1 VTLPKLFDTLAKRYK
16 TRPGGYTRIHRLP
29 PRFGDMA
36 PLAILELVDG
46 KRDMHFCMTA
56 RRVARSQILDTK
68 WLSESTRDDMFRI
81 FQFKGKNTVKDFDKE
96 VERQKAILLKE
107 DKVYEGY
114 RRRKQEKTLEQI
126 QERIDERL
134 LYTTS
139 IHNRK
144 ARRTLEKEGE
154 DRRRRKIHMSEKETK
169 DEEEK
174 AKQRAKAFLEKRQ
187 KRKRENAK
195 KKKREPIVRD
205 GTNARR
211 IATKVLR
218 KSIKVEAKRK
228 KALKEKKADIK
239 KTRPEKAEK
248 ALEWKAREKVKPAK
262 QKEREKHGKRKEL
275 KKPKKLV
282 TET

>member
-1 VTLPKLFDTLAKRYK
+1 
-16 TRPGGYTRIHRLP
+16 
-29 PRFGDMA
+29 
-36 PLAILELVDG
+36 
-46 KRDMHFCMTA
+46 
-56 RRVARSQILDTK
+56 
-68 WLSESTRDDMFRI
+68 MFRI

-154 DRRRRKIHMSEKETK
+154 DRRRRKLHMSKEETK

-174 AKQRAKAFLEKRQ
+174 LKQRAKAFLEKRQ
-187 KRKRENAK
+187 KRKKENAK

-205 GTNARR
+205 GANARR
-211 IATKVLR
+211 IARKVL
-218 KSIKVEAKRK
+218 KTSVKVEAKRK
-228 KALKEKKADIK
+228 KALKEQKAEIK
-239 KTRPEKAEK
+239 NRRSEKAEK
-248 ALEWKAREKVKPAK
+248 ALEWKAREKVKLGK
-262 QKEREKHGKRKEL
+262 QKERENHGKRKEL
-275 KKPKKLV
+275 KKPKKLA
-282 TET
+282 ET

>member
-1 VTLPKLFDTLAKRYK
+1 
-16 TRPGGYTRIHRLP
+16 
-29 PRFGDMA
+29 MA

-126 QERIDERL
+126 QERINERL

-144 ARRTLEKEGE
+144 AMRTLEKEGE

-174 AKQRAKAFLEKRQ
+174 AKQHSKAFLERRH
-187 KRKRENAK
+187 KRKKEKAK
-195 KKKREPIVRD
+195 KKKRVPIVRD
-205 GTNARR
+205 GANARR
-211 IATKVLR
+211 ISRKVL
-218 KSIKVEAKRK
+218 KTSIKVEAKRK
-228 KALKEKKADIK
+228 KALEEQKAEIK
-239 KTRPEKAEK
+239 NWRPEKAEK
-248 ALEWKAREKVKPAK
+248 AREWEAREKVKRAK
-262 QKEREKHGKRKEL
+262 QKEREKRGRRNEL
-275 KKPKKLV
+275 KEPEKLV